1 MMILLLAQNS
11 LQERT
16 LGITL
21 KLGGHDAHVVND
33 EFEAINMIKTVP
45 KEVRGLVIGG
55 AGCEKTLAEKLSVL
69 SNNQICTPIYLVGLA
84 GKDAELV
91 KFNKGIEHALKLSIC
106 KSDELLECLNN
117 KKITRQQ

>member
-1 MMILLLAQNS
+1 MILLLAQNG

-45 KEVRGLVIGG
+45 KEVRALVLGG
-55 AGCEKTLAEKLSVL
+55 TGCQQTLAERVSVL
-69 SNNQICTPIYLVGLA
+69 SNNQISTPIYLVGLPA
-84 GKDAELV
+84 GDADIV
-91 KFNKGIEHALKLSIC
+91 QFNKGVDHALNLSMC
-106 KSDELLECLNN
+106 KNDELLEYL
-117 KKITRQQ
+117 KH